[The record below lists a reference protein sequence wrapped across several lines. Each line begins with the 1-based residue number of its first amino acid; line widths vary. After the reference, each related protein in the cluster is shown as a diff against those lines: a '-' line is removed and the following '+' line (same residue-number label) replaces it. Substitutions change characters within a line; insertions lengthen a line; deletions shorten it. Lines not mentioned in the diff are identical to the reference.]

1 MVSISPMGALGSVMD
16 FFSLLEITFDFK
28 ESLNVLNEFRVSCII
43 ELLGRVSKVFNI
55 VVSLDN
61 FVSFK
66 TLCIKVSLGTTV
78 CAVKVAQVDKV
89 KINPINRLIKYF
101 KFETSFVL
109 RKILQFRDLIILES
123 RVLLKKPLT

>member
-1 MVSISPMGALGSVMD
+1 MGALGSVMD

-28 ESLNVLNEFRVSCII
+28 ESLKVLNEFRVSCII

-89 KINPINRLIKYF
+89 KINPINSLIKYF

-109 RKILQFRDLIILES
+109 RKILQFLC
-123 RVLLKKPLT
+123 